1 MNKNSKIKRT
11 IKSSFVN
18 VYDNF
23 YKINKIIEKKLIKVN
38 IISNKNLILSDQN
51 IKSEVSKENESTE
64 IEIYNTETI
73 ENLIRKYCKKKE
85 IKSNNYLY
93 LAKQDL
99 KKIDKN
105 LTLKEAKIE
114 NNETLFILEDQ
125 NNNNFNNEKD
135 SLNKEIIFYI
145 NYEGVSHSFS
155 GFKENTF
162 IDCIK
167 SFTEDNGEKN
177 FIINN
182 KIIDINKTLNELCI
196 NNGDVIKVGE
206 IEK

>member
-1 MNKNSKIKRT
+1 M
-11 IKSSFVN
+11 
-18 VYDNF
+18 
-23 YKINKIIEKKLIKVN
+23 
-38 IISNKNLILSDQN
+38 Q
-51 IKSEVSKENESTE
+51 
-64 IEIYNTETI
+64 
-73 ENLIRKYCKKKE
+73 KKE
-85 IKSNNYLY
+85 IKTNNYFY

-114 NNETLFILEDQ
+114 NNETLFILEDK
-125 NNNNFNNEKD
+125 NNNNNCNNEKD

-145 NYEGVSHSFS
+145 NYEGVSYSFS

-182 KIIDINKTLNELCI
+182 KIIDINKTLNELCV

-206 IEK
+206 IEKWKTKSNKNMYSFRNIKAEKIIFILDKYLNVFLKKILNYKKYILVLIFCDLIV